1 MGSSAYIQVPRS
13 SNYTYVAINID
24 SINGNSPF
32 YISVVDSSHKNISN
46 TFTITSTGSYALNFS
61 TPIASSADIYV
72 RFSSRYYPINISG
85 YVA

>member
-24 SINGNSPF
+24 SINGNSP
-32 YISVVDSSHKNISN
+32 
-46 TFTITSTGSYALNFS
+46 TITSTGSYALNFS